1 MIDDKKVIGLLQAKA
16 LGCLDEDE
24 NVELQGFINEGFVF
38 PWDEL
43 GAFQNTAAIL
53 PLALQLEI
61 PEPELKDKIALKLIK
76 LTEDLRIKKSLEEEQ
91 QKIPEP
97 QELIEEEIDDVVD
110 DFSDINE
117 TFVEPPIEV
126 ETDPIISGEIENLNT
141 PLNVD
146 ELSFNL
152 DNIELPGFESISV
165 TEPAIAQNE
174 FENLSIES
182 EVNTFVDEPQIS
194 EPAIEELKVE
204 DVWIEPSP
212 IPEAE
217 PQVFKTPEVVEV
229 KPVIETKLVDET
241 EDTIKQLD
249 FTKKSV
255 AEKVFKTL
263 EQDFD
268 RLKYHTEEMEG
279 RLKRG
284 LMIAFVV
291 IAFLAALLVVL
302 FFKFSSDIS
311 NQQKE
316 IDYLKSRPTSLLI
329 NNSEL
334 LRVNHYS

>member
-24 NVELQGFINEGFVF
+24 NTELQSFINEGFVF

-43 GAFQNTAAIL
+43 GTFQNTAAIL

-76 LTEDLRIKKSLEEEQ
+76 LTEELRIKKSLEEEQ
-91 QKIPEP
+91 QKIPDP
-97 QELIEEEIDDVVD
+97 QELIEEEIDEVVD

-117 TFVEPPIEV
+117 TFVEPAIEV
-126 ETDPIISGEIENLNT
+126 ETEPIISSEIENLNT
-141 PLNVD
+141 PLNAD

-152 DNIELPGFESISV
+152 DDIELPGFESVSV
-165 TEPAIAQNE
+165 TDQTITQNE

-182 EVNTFVDEPQIS
+182 SVNTLVDEPQITAPS
-194 EPAIEELKVE
+194 IEELKVD
-204 DVWIEPSP
+204 DVWIEPATEP
-212 IPEAE
+212 E
-217 PQVFKTPEVVEV
+217 PQIIIAPEVVEV
-229 KPVIETKLVDET
+229 KTVVETKLVEEA
-241 EDTIKQLD
+241 EDTNKQPD

-291 IAFLAALLVVL
+291 IAFLAALLIVL
-302 FFKFSSDIS
+302 FFKFSSDIN

-316 IDYLKSRPTSLLI
+316 IDYLKSRPTSTLF
-329 NNSEL
+329 NSPEQFKTSL
-334 LRVNHYS
+334 YS